1 LLPVETKFTRV
12 SFPIWAV
19 AIMIGGLV
27 VAKLCVVIYQMRKMR
42 ARLNL
47 ATTEEGLR
55 RRGDV
60 ERGGDSTSA
69 SVLARRGDGSEMRT
83 RQGADSALVFDNRPA
98 SATVSASFG
107 THRPASRAEADAS
120 TRDSSHGRV
129 TWPIAP
135 ADATAPD
142 IAILPRASAPS
153 DDQGQDGATPSD
165 VGPFTAGG
173 AATYGG
179 GGSDAHPPE
188 SVPPA
193 AFAARVAAGGE
204 GIVWPGFNLDDQ
216 SAAAAAAGGAAVDD
230 TRPKEATGDELW
242 GESGRSGGGQTT
254 NPVEGGAGAGGASGR
269 AAAGGGRESTGARH
283 GGAGGGRESTGAMH
297 GGAAATTDAQEAH
310 PP

>member
-1 LLPVETKFTRV
+1 LPPEQTEFTRV
-12 SFPIWAV
+12 SFPLWAV
-19 AIMIGGLV
+19 AILIGGLV
-27 VAKLCVVIYQMRKMR
+27 VAKVCVVIYQMRKMR

-60 ERGGDSTSA
+60 ERGVDSTSA
-69 SVLARRGDGSEMRT
+69 SVPARRGDGSEMRT

-98 SATVSASFG
+98 SATAPASPG
-107 THRPASRAEADAS
+107 THRPASRADADAS
-120 TRDSSHGRV
+120 TRDPSHGRV

-165 VGPFTAGG
+165 AGPFTAGG

-179 GGSDAHPPE
+179 GSAGRGGSDAHPPA

-204 GIVWPGFNLDDQ
+204 GIVWPGLNIDDQ
-216 SAAAAAAGGAAVDD
+216 SAAAAAAGGAADDD

-242 GESGRSGGGQTT
+242 GESGRSGGDQTT
-254 NPVEGGAGAGGASGR
+254 NPFESGPGAGGARGR

-283 GGAGGGRESTGAMH
+283 GGA
-297 GGAAATTDAQEAH
+297 AATTNAQEAH